1 MEDAQ
6 KLLVEKKVIKK
17 KEGKL
22 PKEFDPANL
31 TNLFVDQFA
40 TWDEVHRKV
49 IPGYDEGCVRNRY
62 KYHIMK
68 SPRKKWGV

>member
-6 KLLVEKKVIKK
+6 KLLVENKIIKK

-31 TNLFVDQFA
+31 NNFVVDKFV

-49 IPGYDEGCVRNRY
+49 IPGSDEGCVRIWY

-68 SPRKKWGV
+68 FPRKK